1 MYVVKPIVTWFQ
13 NKSLPKREG
22 RRIILYAR
30 NRMSYEQKEGES
42 VEDRQDNGLDQL
54 TSLPTRSAALRMV
67 LEAVQSASSDHPLSL
82 ALLDVDRFAAFD
94 HQHGIE
100 MGDSLLA
107 AVAMKL
113 QGLAGPQVQLARYS
127 RDTFLL
133 IYKDKSADEAFLG
146 TEKIRAYFDEHDL
159 TLRSREGDLTTQITL
174 SGGVASYPAL
184 ADNERELLRN
194 AHTALF
200 RAKTNGRART
210 SFAQPERLEPK
221 TVHFAPG
228 QLRRLGE
235 LSHMTGR
242 TDASLLREAL
252 DDLLAKYY
260 SERPPA
266 TLREDSAGTR

>member
-1 MYVVKPIVTWFQ
+1 MEER
-13 NKSLPKREG
+13 L
-22 RRIILYAR
+22 
-30 NRMSYEQKEGES
+30 
-42 VEDRQDNGLDQL
+42 DNGLDQL
-54 TSLPTRSAALRMV
+54 TGLPTRSTALRMV
-67 LEAVQSASSDHPLSL
+67 LEAVQNASSQHPLSL

-100 MGDSLLA
+100 MGDALLA
-107 AVAMKL
+107 EVSRKL
-113 QGLAGPQVQLARYS
+113 PELAGPEVELARYS

-133 IYKDKSADEAFLG
+133 IYTSKSADEAFLA

-159 TLRSREGDLTTQITL
+159 TLRSREGELTTQITL
-174 SGGVASYPAL
+174 SGGVASYPTL

-200 RAKTNGRART
+200 RAKTSGRART

-221 TVHFAPG
+221 TAHFAPG

-235 LSHMTGR
+235 LAHMTGR

-260 SERPPA
+260 SERTTA
-266 TLREDSAGTR
+266 TPREDATGTR